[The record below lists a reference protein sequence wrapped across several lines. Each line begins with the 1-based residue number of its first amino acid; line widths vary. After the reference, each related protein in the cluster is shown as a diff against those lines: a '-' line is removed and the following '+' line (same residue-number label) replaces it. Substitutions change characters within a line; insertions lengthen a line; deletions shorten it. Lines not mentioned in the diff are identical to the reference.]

1 MASEPVKL
9 LIVDDEPRN
18 LDALEVMLAS
28 SGCTFIRASSPD
40 DALLAMLQ
48 HDFAA
53 MVLDI
58 RMPGMSGIEL
68 ARLIKQRKR
77 TRDVP
82 ILFLTAHMMDDDDV
96 LSGYGVGAVDYLSKP
111 VNAEIL
117 RSKIAVFV
125 DLYRKTREL
134 AILNDA
140 LNEEVA
146 QRRQVQEA
154 LEQAN
159 RDLEWRVRERTAALT
174 VAHGLARESE
184 ERLRLAIE
192 IARSAVWEWNLASGQ
207 VTWSTDPEAL
217 FGFPPGTLDAGKR
230 LTPVAHPDDRPAVL
244 DAIDRAIAG
253 HVYECEYRALRPNGS
268 IVWITERGRVI
279 QDDEGVNVKMVGIS
293 RDVSSEREAQ
303 MDRERLFES
312 EREARQEAEQQ
323 SRIKDEFLATL
334 SHELRTPMNAILGW
348 LSLVVEGKVEDPAR
362 ALTII
367 ERNAKAQAHL
377 IEDLLLMNKLS
388 SGTAR
393 LELGRVNMAVAIES
407 AVQNLLP
414 AARGKGVTI
423 DVWLDSRIP
432 IIRADPDRVQQILW
446 NLLHNGVK
454 FTPGGGCVWVR
465 AEPSANAV
473 RVEVSDNGQGIA
485 PEFLPHVFE
494 RFRQAD
500 ASTTRRAWGLGLGLS
515 IAKHLVELHG
525 GTIAGFSDGPGRG
538 ARFTVDLPIA
548 VEDPLS
554 TAPGEEPQTEALASD
569 TPERREVAED
579 GAAIADRA

>member
-1 MASEPVKL
+1 MALDSVKL

-18 LDALEVMLAS
+18 LDALEVMLTG
-28 SGCTFIRASSPD
+28 SGCTFVRASSPD

-68 ARLIKQRKR
+68 AKLVKQRKR

-96 LSGYGVGAVDYLSKP
+96 LKGYGAGAVDYLSKP
-111 VNAEIL
+111 VNADIL

-125 DLYRKTREL
+125 DLYTKTREL
-134 AILNDA
+134 GILNDA

-146 QRRQVQEA
+146 QRRQAQEA
-154 LEQAN
+154 LELAN
-159 RDLEWRVRERTAALT
+159 RDLERRVRERTAALT
-174 VAHGLARESE
+174 VAHTVARESE

-192 IARSAVWEWNLASGQ
+192 VARSAAWEWNLASGQ
-207 VTWSTDPEAL
+207 VSWSADPEVL

-230 LTPVAHPDDRPAVL
+230 LTPVVHPDDRANVL
-244 DAIDRAIAG
+244 DAIDRAIGG
-253 HVYECEYRALRPNGS
+253 HVYECEYRAVRPNGS
-268 IVWITERGRVI
+268 IVWITERGRVF
-279 QDDEGVNVKMVGIS
+279 QDEEGVNVKMVGIS
-293 RDVSSEREAQ
+293 RDVSLERESQ
-303 MDRERLFES
+303 MDRERLLVS
-312 EREARQEAEQQ
+312 ERRARHEAEQQ

-348 LSLVVEGKVEDPAR
+348 LSLLVDGKVEDPAR
-362 ALTII
+362 ALAII

-377 IEDLLLMNKLS
+377 IEDLLLMNKLT
-388 SGTAR
+388 SGMAQ
-393 LELGRVNMAVAIES
+393 LELGRVNMAMAIEA

-414 AARGKGVTI
+414 AARGKGVAI
-423 DVWLDSRIP
+423 DVSVDGRLP
-432 IIRADPDRVQQILW
+432 AIRADAHRVQQILW

-454 FTPGGGCVWVR
+454 FTPNGGYVR
-465 AEPSANAV
+465 VGAEPNGATV
-473 RVEVSDNGQGIA
+473 RVEISDNGQGIA
-485 PEFLPHVFE
+485 PDFLPHVFE

-525 GTIAGFSDGPGRG
+525 GTIAVYSEGLGQGS
-538 ARFTVDLPIA
+538 RFTVDLPI
-548 VEDPLS
+548 
-554 TAPGEEPQTEALASD
+554 
-569 TPERREVAED
+569 VAED
-579 GAAIADRA
+579 ASAPTTTDHTANVQQTSEESAPDPVGTDSSSLSQGA